1 MRGEAVVVG
10 AGIGGLAVGRALHQD
25 GWRVRLLEREP
36 GLPRT
41 GTALGMW
48 PEAVAALARL
58 GVADLVRERGVRQHG
73 ATFLRPDGTTF
84 GRVVPDEPAHL
95 VSRPALH
102 ELLYRDALED
112 VVEWGSRV
120 DDLADLPQADLVVG
134 ADGLRSRVRER
145 VTGGPNVPRP
155 LGTVAFRG
163 VVPGGVDAVTETWGR
178 GRLFGITPQDARTTN
193 WFACVRED
201 LLAERAGATSDV
213 ETLHDLFGD
222 WHDGVAEVVRAVA
235 REGDVDRRTLYDAAP
250 LSSMVRGNAPVIGD
264 AAHAM
269 APNAGRGACEALI
282 DAVALADALRHA
294 RSVPEGLRAFD
305 RARLAAG
312 RRTAR
317 LSRALNRLS
326 TGRRLDGARR
336 RVMGA
341 LARAA

>member
-10 AGIGGLAVGRALHQD
+10 AGIGGLAVGRALRQD

-48 PEAVAALARL
+48 PEAMAALARL

-73 ATFLRPDGTTF
+73 ATFLRPDGTPF

-120 DDLADLPQADLVVG
+120 DDLADLPRADLVVG

-250 LSSMVRGNAPVIGD
+250 LSSMVRGNAPSS
-264 AAHAM
+264 AT
-269 APNAGRGACEALI
+269 
-282 DAVALADALRHA
+282 
-294 RSVPEGLRAFD
+294 
-305 RARLAAG
+305 
-312 RRTAR
+312 RRTRWLPTPVAVPAR
-317 LSRALNRLS
+317 P
-326 TGRRLDGARR
+326 
-336 RVMGA
+336 
-341 LARAA
+341 